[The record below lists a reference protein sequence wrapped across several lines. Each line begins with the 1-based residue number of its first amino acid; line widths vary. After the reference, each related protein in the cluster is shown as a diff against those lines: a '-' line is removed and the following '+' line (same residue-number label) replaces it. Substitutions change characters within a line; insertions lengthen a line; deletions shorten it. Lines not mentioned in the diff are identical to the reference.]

1 MVIFPFIIAVSP
13 FSSFLK
19 HFVVSGVPLSSISL
33 AVDNNIAS
41 LSPKRPYPPFP
52 VIKNRGLQPL
62 RERPKA
68 PDISRFY
75 LLKQYKAV
83 DEERHKVFRKQS
95 GKNDQNRYNKAVK
108 HRSYSRLL
116 HIAQIGIK
124 ADRRTAAYTCPG
136 RYEVRGFPI
145 QLQQFSD
152 NKTKSEAGRQSK
164 QHDEKCVLPYIGD
177 HLNIQRK
184 SKENYSELQEL
195 FDVNLIPGR

>member
-1 MVIFPFIIAVSP
+1 MP
-13 FSSFLK
+13 
-19 HFVVSGVPLSSISL
+19 G
-33 AVDNNIAS
+33 
-41 LSPKRPYPPFP
+41 
-52 VIKNRGLQPL
+52 IKNRGLQSL
-62 RERPKA
+62 RERTNV

-116 HIAQIGIK
+116 HIAHIGIK
-124 ADRRTAAYTCPG
+124 ADRRTAADTGPRG
-136 RYEVRGFPI
+136 YEVRGFPV